1 MIHRL
6 WFNCEFFGCTTLE
19 LLKKRKKNSRIRAS
33 LIDSSAALYPLMLC
47 ICLSDALTVGL
58 ICHAD
63 LFPAH
68 APDKSQETGSE
79 SMEWSNDDESSS
91 VSRPSLFD
99 DQAGSASLMR
109 TESPVDNSAQPFH
122 TFDLP
127 YAGPSSVSASTAW
140 QLSALEAESSST
152 PLLTRSQAHLG
163 GRYAVSPADDLPRT
177 RSGTYPESM
186 NSNGIL
192 CGSQTVSPTC
202 TDYVGKRALLFV
214 FSVMSFLR
222 PLRFLHADAFVDPVG
237 SRCQIR
243 GNVCVA
249 LPCIRH
255 LIECP
260 NWERSR
266 CNCGVQRRSIQDIL
280 YQRLP
285 GTACFHL
292 AHEGVHIAYAF
303 LDITGTDTAPVGQW
317 RTGKL
322 SSI

>member
-1 MIHRL
+1 MRA
-6 WFNCEFFGCTTLE
+6 E
-19 LLKKRKKNSRIRAS
+19 LKELQKADLGRKYGSKDRRPLDPPPVVQLRIFRVHNPGTSQETEEELA
-33 LIDSSAALYPLMLC
+33 YT
-47 ICLSDALTVGL
+47 DALTVGL

-79 SMEWSNDDESSS
+79 SMEWSNDDESST

-122 TFDLP
+122 TFNLP
-127 YAGPSSVSASTAW
+127 YAEPSSVSASTAW

-163 GRYAVSPADDLPRT
+163 GRNVVSPTDDLPRT

-186 NSNGIL
+186 NSNEIL

-214 FSVMSFLR
+214 FSDLAVKSEGTFVLR
-222 PLRFLHADAFVDPVG
+222 YRAF
-237 SRCQIR
+237 
-243 GNVCVA
+243 
-249 LPCIRH
+249 
-255 LIECP
+255 
-260 NWERSR
+260 
-266 CNCGVQRRSIQDIL
+266 DIL
-280 YQRLP
+280 SSVPTGRGHVAIAECSGGPFRIYSTKDFPGLLASTSLTKHLLGNGVRVNCRQSERPRKKPTSNQR
-285 GTACFHL
+285 TKRQT
-292 AHEGVHIAYAF
+292 HIAP
-303 LDITGTDTAPVGQW
+303 AP
-317 RTGKL
+317 L
-322 SSI
+322 